1 MKYDLV
7 VERRL
12 RNALVARE
20 RAQNPAFKELWNK
33 VFDKVF
39 LNAA

>member
-1 MKYDLV
+1 MKYDPV